1 MEWRSVRLD
10 VVERGGQSDLEGH
23 EQLVVSCGG
32 PLGVQQR
39 SAFGLD
45 GLGEWS

>member
-1 MEWRSVRLD
+1 M
-10 VVERGGQSDLEGH
+10 VEQGGQSDLEGH

-39 SAFGLD
+39 MVFGLD
-45 GLGEWS
+45 VLGEWS